1 MEITSQL
8 ELAKEFIKL
17 SILINSDK
25 KFILPDY
32 AKDNKYQVLLYK
44 AISELKRDGIID
56 INQSSEG
63 GIIIT
68 LRK

>member
-1 MEITSQL
+1 MEMSSQL
-8 ELAKEFIKL
+8 EFAKEFIKL
-17 SILINSDK
+17 SILINSER

-32 AKDNKYQVLLYK
+32 AKDNKYQTLLYK
-44 AISELKRDGIID
+44 AISELKKDGIID

-63 GIIIT
+63 GMIIT